1 MRKIKRK
8 EWDIG
13 SFQYGHDSKSS
24 GVDLFKSE
32 VLPFINR
39 VEVISINEH
48 MDYATGTL
56 YVTVYYREHPPL

>member
-13 SFQYGHDSKSS
+13 SFQYGQDSS
-24 GVDLFKSE
+24 GEDLFKSE
-32 VLPFINR
+32 VLPFVNR

-48 MDYATGTL
+48 MNYDSGDL
-56 YVTVYYREHPPL
+56 YVTVYYRDPPPL